1 MTYQI
6 DLAAFLMD
14 NIQAVI
20 ITMIGLILLALI
32 VFININL
39 KLAKMNKRYRKMMTG
54 MEGVNLEGLLMAH
67 MQEVREALEKV
78 EDTAK
83 CCRKIEDSLQYC
95 LQKTGMVRFNA
106 FEDTG
111 SDLSFALALLDE
123 KDNGVVISTIYG
135 RNECRTYA
143 KPIVKRESQYFL
155 TEEEKAAL
163 NKAWNKNTF
172 S

>member
-1 MTYQI
+1 MIYQI
-6 DLAAFLMD
+6 DLAALLLD
-14 NIQAVI
+14 NIQAII

-32 VFININL
+32 VFININI
-39 KLAKMNKRYRKMMTG
+39 KLSKMNRRYRKMMTG
-54 MEGVNLEGLLMAH
+54 MEGTNLEALLMAH
-67 MQEVREALEKV
+67 IKEVREALAKV
-78 EDTAK
+78 EDTAG

-95 LQKTGMVRFNA
+95 IQKIGMVRFNA

-143 KPIVKRESQYFL
+143 KPVVNRESQYFL

-163 NKAWNKNTF
+163 AQAWNKNTMK
-172 S
+172 